1 MEEKKTTQVVIVTEN
16 LRIEGGISL
25 YPGGRLTDYMNKAEH
40 FVAVVNAKVKD
51 HSGKELTSGSF
62 LNLNLQKIEVIM
74 PVDNTD

>member
-40 FVAVVNAKVKD
+40 FIAVVNAKVTD
-51 HSGKELTSGSF
+51 HGGKELTSGSF

-74 PVDNTD
+74 PVDNAD